1 MNHKLLFVFFISLNF
16 FSAHSQDILFFK
28 TGLEYKAKIVKMSES
43 EVEYKNYFVQDEPLS
58 IVELKDLI
66 SIKYENGKQ
75 LILDAK
81 LFQTPPIKFVQQQS
95 PMTTKKDPQVVVTS
109 PAVISSMPL
118 VTSPP
123 VVNNAPPAPVN
134 ITDNTVQLNKL
145 IEKVEKLQ
153 TSSTT
158 ASSNKEIV
166 DAFKDVRKAMETLNT
181 TSQQIL
187 ESNQKIEGTLKAIKS
202 KSEAERQ
209 ENAES
214 NKEDFAVRAFALGFT
229 FESVYVLNRDEGGLF
244 WGGNLHAVINF
255 AKTKKVGFRLE
266 PEINIAGAA
275 NESSTLSGSIGL
287 GFYPV
292 RNLNRVRVYG
302 GPYFGV
308 AFANSTPGIAFG
320 CTIGG
325 EYLVTKHFSLGL
337 STGYYGHFIVVP
349 GVASSGG
356 SPVEPHGVFRL
367 ANLNAR
373 FYF

>member
-109 PAVISSMPL
+109 PAVISSMPV

-308 AFANSTPGIAFG
+308 ALQIQHQ
-320 CTIGG
+320 
-325 EYLVTKHFSLGL
+325 V
-337 STGYYGHFIVVP
+337 
-349 GVASSGG
+349 
-356 SPVEPHGVFRL
+356 
-367 ANLNAR
+367 
-373 FYF
+373 

>member
-1 MNHKLLFVFFISLNF
+1 LSFYKFKF

-109 PAVISSMPL
+109 PAVISSMPV

-153 TSSTT
+153 
-158 ASSNKEIV
+158 
-166 DAFKDVRKAMETLNT
+166 
-181 TSQQIL
+181 
-187 ESNQKIEGTLKAIKS
+187 
-202 KSEAERQ
+202 
-209 ENAES
+209 
-214 NKEDFAVRAFALGFT
+214 
-229 FESVYVLNRDEGGLF
+229 
-244 WGGNLHAVINF
+244 
-255 AKTKKVGFRLE
+255 
-266 PEINIAGAA
+266 
-275 NESSTLSGSIGL
+275 NE
-287 GFYPV
+287 FH
-292 RNLNRVRVYG
+292 YG
-302 GPYFGV
+302 IFQ
-308 AFANSTPGIAFG
+308 
-320 CTIGG
+320 
-325 EYLVTKHFSLGL
+325 
-337 STGYYGHFIVVP
+337 
-349 GVASSGG
+349 
-356 SPVEPHGVFRL
+356 
-367 ANLNAR
+367 
-373 FYF
+373 